1 MSCNVCMYV
10 WMDGCMYACMY
21 VCTYVC
27 TYVRMYVLYMC
38 VDMDRML
45 AAMLDLT
52 LPSPSANEQER
63 FMAAW
68 FCISSLFGSDL

>member
-1 MSCNVCMYV
+1 MSCHVMYVCMFG
-10 WMDGCMYACMY
+10 WMDVCMHACMY

-52 LPSPSANEQER
+52 LPSPSANE
-63 FMAAW
+63 
-68 FCISSLFGSDL
+68 